1 LASRDISDLPGI
13 WLATTPASLLQRRL
27 TLAVMGLLLIAF
39 VGGLSLVNIPLPRR
53 NGFIPFIQAMMF
65 VTDLIT
71 AIFLFT
77 QFSILRSLALLVLA
91 SGYLF
96 TALTTV
102 VHTLAFPGAFTP
114 DRLIDAGLQTT
125 GWLYVIWH
133 FAFPASAIAYGWL
146 KGKEHARHPTSA
158 SAKNA
163 ILLSVAI
170 VTSSVFALTWG
181 LIGADEYVPRLLLDE
196 IKLAPLATYAGW
208 LNAMTCVV
216 AFLLLRLTQSSVL
229 DRWLMVAIF
238 ATLVEMMMF
247 SFVDERFSVGWYLV
261 RLFGVTASTV
271 VLLALLTETM
281 RLYAKLATSTRA
293 LMRERDNRLLSAR
306 AVMAAIGHEIR
317 QPLTA
322 IVTSSGAG
330 LKFLQQTPPNLDKAL
345 SALQHT
351 VNASHSVNEV
361 FEGIRTLFGTGDQ
374 RLQPVDL
381 NRIVLDVLQSVQDQ
395 LRSHS
400 IEAKTELAPDLP
412 LVSVH
417 SGQLREVV
425 INLVQNAIEAMNST
439 INRSR
444 VLRVTTEHRNRNEV
458 AVIVE
463 DSGPGIDQERLSD
476 IFGAFVTTK
485 AHGTGLGLAICR
497 MIIEH
502 HGGQLTASSD
512 GINGARFEFVL
523 PIRTSDEASARIM

>member
-1 LASRDISDLPGI
+1 VPGI
-13 WLATTPASLLQRRL
+13 WLATTLASLHQRRF
-27 TLAVMGLLLIAF
+27 TLAAMGVLFFAF
-39 VGGLSLVNIPLPRR
+39 LAGLSLVHVPLPRS

-65 VTDLIT
+65 VTDFVT
-71 AIFLFT
+71 AIFLFN

-96 TALTTV
+96 TALITV
-102 VHTLAFPGAFTP
+102 AHTLAFPGAFTP
-114 DRLIDAGLQTT
+114 DGLLGAGHQTT

-133 FAFPASAIAYGWL
+133 FAFPTAVIAYASL
-146 KGKEHARHPTSA
+146 KHKEPSSA
-158 SAKNA
+158 SARKA
-163 ILLSVAI
+163 IFWSTVI
-170 VTSSVFALTWG
+170 VTGSVFALTWG
-181 LIGADEYVPRLLLDE
+181 LIDVDEYVPRLSLDE
-196 IKLAPLATYAGW
+196 VTLAPLAGYSGW
-208 LNAMTCVV
+208 LNAMTCVA
-216 AFLLLRLTQSSVL
+216 AFLLLWLPQSSVL

-247 SFVDERFSVGWYLV
+247 GFVEKRFSVGWYLV
-261 RLFGVTASTV
+261 RLFGVTASTI

-306 AVMAAIGHEIR
+306 AAMAAIGHEIR

-345 SALQHT
+345 SAFQHT

-361 FEGIRTLFGTGDQ
+361 FEGIRALFGTGDQ

-381 NRIVLDVLQSVQDQ
+381 NQIVLDVLQSLEND
-395 LRSHS
+395 LRDHS
-400 IEAKTELAPDLP
+400 IETKAELAPKLP
-412 LVSVH
+412 LVSGH
-417 SGQLREVV
+417 SGQLREVI
-425 INLVQNAIEAMNST
+425 INLVQNALESMNST
-439 INRSR
+439 TDRSR
-444 VLRVTTEHRNRNEV
+444 LLRVRTEVCNRNEI
-458 AVIVE
+458 AVTVE
-463 DSGPGIDQERLSD
+463 DSGAGIDPEGLSD
-476 IFGAFVTTK
+476 IFGAFVTSK

-512 GINGARFEFVL
+512 GVNGARFQFVL
-523 PIRTSDEASARIM
+523 PIRTSDEAAARVT